1 MDELVITPWV
11 ALALTVPVLLA
22 GERLVRRVRLL
33 ERFNIPA
40 PVAGGLLV
48 ALLVLAGNVTGLLD
62 VRFAT
67 GVSARWWTWLVCTGP
82 EWAQSPVKN
91 VGQPFL
97 VAFFACVGLNASWTL
112 VKRGSTQVLLFLGLA
127 SVLAVMQNL
136 IGLCLAGFMGVP
148 PALGLIC
155 GSVAMTGGHGTVM
168 GFASEFETVG
178 LAGAS
183 VMGVA
188 AATFGLVA
196 GGLIGAPVGGALI
209 RKRSLRPL
217 SDAVLQCPSG
227 KVDGTGIVAELQGL
241 LRSGRPVLAHLL
253 LLAACVK
260 IGAWLSL
267 GIQRA
272 GVTFPVYMGALALGV
287 AVRNLLDLCKPG
299 WAKTEIIDM
308 LSSVMLGVF
317 LALAM
322 MSLNLRELA
331 GVAGG
336 MLVILAAQAVVIA
349 VYARLIAFRV
359 MGGDYDA
366 AVMASGLCGFGLGA
380 MPTAVAN
387 MKAVAERYGHAPRAF
402 LVVPI
407 TGTFL
412 IDLVNAT
419 NITVFLNWLK

>member
-1 MDELVITPWV
+1 MSELVITPWA

-22 GERLVRRVRLL
+22 GERLVRRVRPLA
-33 ERFNIPA
+33 RFNIPA
-40 PVAGGLLV
+40 SVAGGLLV
-48 ALLVLAGNVTGLLD
+48 ALLVLAGNVTGLFD
-62 VRFAT
+62 ARFVT

-91 VGQPFL
+91 VNQPFL

-112 VKRGSTQVLLFLGLA
+112 VKRGSTQVLLFLGLS

-136 IGLCLAGFMGVP
+136 VGLSLADCLGVP
-148 PALGLIC
+148 RALGLIC
-155 GSVAMTGGHGTVM
+155 GSVAMTGGHGTVL
-168 GFASEFETVG
+168 GFAPEFEAAG
-178 LAGAS
+178 LSGAS

-209 RKRSLRPL
+209 RKRGLRPL
-217 SDAVLQCPSG
+217 TDVGLQSSSG
-227 KVDGTGIVAELQGL
+227 KPAATGFVAEIKGL
-241 LRSGRPVLAHLL
+241 VQLGSPVLAHLL

-260 IGAWLSL
+260 IGAWVSL
-267 GIQRA
+267 GIQRV

-299 WAKTEIIDM
+299 WVRMEIIDM
-308 LSSVMLGVF
+308 LSSVMLGLF

-322 MSLNLRELA
+322 MSLNLRELSV
-331 GVAGG
+331 VAGG
-336 MLVILAAQAVVIA
+336 MLVILAAQAVIIA
-349 VYARLIAFRV
+349 VYARFIVFRV

-366 AVMASGLCGFGLGA
+366 AVMAAGLCGFGLGA